1 MTKRDNIL
9 QELKE
14 LNSQLASYQP
24 DQTYTIPNGYFEGLI
39 GQVMLRIRALEAAN
53 AAEELKLLSPVLSRL
68 SKSMPYTV
76 PAGYFE
82 QLEERLEKVT
92 GSEENSS
99 SVLNSLDKQMPY
111 QVPAG
116 YFDGLADRMLQAVQS
131 TEYKT
136 VQDETSAISP
146 LLGNLKKEMP
156 FQVPAGYFDSL
167 ATDIAAKETATEARV
182 IAITSRSWFRYA
194 AAAVVTGVV
203 FLAGLLIL
211 NKQDNEAEAGMKVFS
226 KVSKD
231 IKPLNDTE
239 QDDLVDFLDAGLT
252 GSETA
257 QVNTETKSK
266 EIQQLL
272 QDVSDEELKDFREQ
286 TEDVREVLMTN

>member
-1 MTKRDNIL
+1 MTEKDNIL

-14 LNSQLASYQP
+14 LNSRLAGYQSG
-24 DQTYTIPNGYFEGLI
+24 QTYTVPAGYFDGLI
-39 GQVMLRIRALEAAN
+39 GQVMQRIRALETAN
-53 AAEELKLLSPVLSRL
+53 ASEELELLSPVLSRL

-76 PAGYFE
+76 PTGYFE
-82 QLEERLEKVT
+82 QLDKRLEKVM
-92 GSEENSS
+92 GSDEHTILDT
-99 SVLNSLDKQMPY
+99 VDKQMPY

-116 YFDGLADRMLQAVQS
+116 YFDGLAERMLQAVRTADHS
-131 TEYKT
+131 T
-136 VQDETSAISP
+136 VQDETAAISP
-146 LLGNLKKEMP
+146 LLGSLKKEMP
-156 FQVPAGYFDSL
+156 FHVPAGYFESL
-167 ATDIAAKETATEARV
+167 ASDVAAKESATEAKV

-203 FLAGLLIL
+203 FLAGFLLL
-211 NKQDNEAEAGMKVFS
+211 NRQDNDAEAGIKVFS
-226 KVSKD
+226 KVLID

-257 QVNTETKSK
+257 QVNPETKSK

-272 QDVSDEELKDFREQ
+272 QDVSEEELKDFREQ
-286 TEDVREVLMTN
+286 TEDVGEVLMTN

>member
-1 MTKRDNIL
+1 MTQKDNIL

-14 LNSQLASYQP
+14 LNSRLAGYQP
-24 DQTYTIPNGYFEGLI
+24 GQTYTVPAGYFDGLI
-39 GQVMLRIRALEAAN
+39 GQVMQRIRALEAAN
-53 AAEELKLLSPVLSRL
+53 ASEELELLSPVLSGL

-82 QLEERLEKVT
+82 QLDKRLEKAK
-92 GSEENSS
+92 GSDGFTILDT
-99 SVLNSLDKQMPY
+99 VDKQMPY
-111 QVPAG
+111 QVPSG
-116 YFDGLADRMLQAVQS
+116 YFDGLAERMLQAVRHADHS
-131 TEYKT
+131 N
-136 VQDETSAISP
+136 VQDETAAISP
-146 LLGNLKKEMP
+146 LLGSLKKEMP
-156 FQVPAGYFDSL
+156 FHVPAGYFENL
-167 ATDIAAKETATEARV
+167 ASDVAAKESATEAKV

-203 FLAGLLIL
+203 FLAGFLIL

-239 QDDLVDFLDAGLT
+239 QDDLVDFLDAGMT

-272 QDVSDEELKDFREQ
+272 QDVSEEELKDFREQ
-286 TEDVREVLMTN
+286 TEDVGEVLMTN

>member
-24 DQTYTIPNGYFEGLI
+24 DQTYTVPNGYFEGLI

-76 PAGYFE
+76 PAGYFD

-116 YFDGLADRMLQAVQS
+116 YFDGLADRILQAVQS

-136 VQDETSAISP
+136 VQDVAGAWGFWHLSQFSADYQRFFNELPSQT
-146 LLGNLKKEMP
+146 LAKRGEV
-156 FQVPAGYFDSL
+156 FQK
-167 ATDIAAKETATEARV
+167 I
-182 IAITSRSWFRYA
+182 I
-194 AAAVVTGVV
+194 VT
-203 FLAGLLIL
+203 
-211 NKQDNEAEAGMKVFS
+211 
-226 KVSKD
+226 
-231 IKPLNDTE
+231 
-239 QDDLVDFLDAGLT
+239 
-252 GSETA
+252 
-257 QVNTETKSK
+257 
-266 EIQQLL
+266 
-272 QDVSDEELKDFREQ
+272 
-286 TEDVREVLMTN
+286 

>member
-1 MTKRDNIL
+1 MTEKDNIL

-14 LNSQLASYQP
+14 LNSRLAGYQSG
-24 DQTYTIPNGYFEGLI
+24 QTYTVPAGYFDGLI
-39 GQVMLRIRALEAAN
+39 GQVMQRIRALETAN
-53 AAEELKLLSPVLSRL
+53 ASEELELLSPVLSRL

-76 PAGYFE
+76 PTGYFE
-82 QLEERLEKVT
+82 QLDKRLEKVK
-92 GSEENSS
+92 GSDEHTILDT
-99 SVLNSLDKQMPY
+99 VDKQMPY

-116 YFDGLADRMLQAVQS
+116 YFDGLAERMLQAVRTADHS
-131 TEYKT
+131 T
-136 VQDETSAISP
+136 VQDETAAISP
-146 LLGNLKKEMP
+146 LLGSLKKEMP
-156 FQVPAGYFDSL
+156 FHVPAGYFESL
-167 ATDIAAKETATEARV
+167 ASDVAAKESATEAKV

-203 FLAGLLIL
+203 FLAGFLLL
-211 NKQDNEAEAGMKVFS
+211 NRQDNDAEAGIKVFS
-226 KVSKD
+226 KVLID

-257 QVNTETKSK
+257 QVNPETKSK

-272 QDVSDEELKDFREQ
+272 QDVSEEELKDFREQ
-286 TEDVREVLMTN
+286 TEDVGEVLMTN

>member
-1 MTKRDNIL
+1 MTERDNIL

-14 LNSQLASYQP
+14 LNSQLASYQT
-24 DQTYTIPNGYFEGLI
+24 DQTYTVPAGYFDGLI
-39 GQVMLRIRALEAAN
+39 AQVMLRIRALEAAT
-53 AAEELKLLSPVLSRL
+53 AAEELKLLSPVLSGL

-92 GSEENSS
+92 GSAENSS
-99 SVLNSLDKQMPY
+99 SILNGLDKQMPY
-111 QVPAG
+111 QVPSG
-116 YFDGLADRMLQAVQS
+116 YFDGLAERMLQAVRT

-136 VQDETSAISP
+136 VQDETNSISP

-156 FQVPAGYFDSL
+156 FEVPAGYFDSL
-167 ATDIAAKETATEARV
+167 ASTIAAKETATEAKV

-203 FLAGLLIL
+203 FLAGFLIL

-226 KVSKD
+226 KVSRD

-286 TEDVREVLMTN
+286 TEDVGEVLMTN

>member
-1 MTKRDNIL
+1 MTEKDNIL

-14 LNSQLASYQP
+14 LNSRLAGYQSG
-24 DQTYTIPNGYFEGLI
+24 QTYTVPAGYFDGLI
-39 GQVMLRIRALEAAN
+39 GQVMQRIRALETAN
-53 AAEELKLLSPVLSRL
+53 ASEELELLSPVLSRL

-76 PAGYFE
+76 PTGYFE
-82 QLEERLEKVT
+82 QLDKRLEKVK
-92 GSEENSS
+92 GSDEHTILDT
-99 SVLNSLDKQMPY
+99 VDKQMPY

-116 YFDGLADRMLQAVQS
+116 YFDGLAERMLQAVRTADHS
-131 TEYKT
+131 T
-136 VQDETSAISP
+136 VQDETAAISP
-146 LLGNLKKEMP
+146 LLGSLKKEMP
-156 FQVPAGYFDSL
+156 FHVPAGYFESL
-167 ATDIAAKETATEARV
+167 ASDVAAKESATEAKV

-203 FLAGLLIL
+203 FLAGFLLL
-211 NKQDNEAEAGMKVFS
+211 NRQDNDAEAGIKVFS
-226 KVSKD
+226 KVLID

-257 QVNTETKSK
+257 QMNPETKSK

-272 QDVSDEELKDFREQ
+272 QDVSEEELKDFREQ
-286 TEDVREVLMTN
+286 TEDVGEVLMTN